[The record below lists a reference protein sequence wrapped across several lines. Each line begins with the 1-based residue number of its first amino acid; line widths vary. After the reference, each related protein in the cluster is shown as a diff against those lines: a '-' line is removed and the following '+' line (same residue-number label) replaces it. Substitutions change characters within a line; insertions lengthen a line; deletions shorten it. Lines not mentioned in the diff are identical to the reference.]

1 MGGAWSA
8 NWELRNAYTVL
19 VGNLKRRD
27 RSEDLGID
35 GKLILKWIFRS
46 LCSGII
52 WLGIR
57 TGGVSCEHGNEHF
70 IPIKDGQFIE
80 QLSDCQL
87 LMKELVAVSKTDAG
101 RMMQG
106 VPSAACLVRQSPSVA
121 NSRSSSQLLPP
132 PFTEP
137 EG

>member
-1 MGGAWSA
+1 
-8 NWELRNAYTVL
+8 
-19 VGNLKRRD
+19 
-27 RSEDLGID
+27 
-35 GKLILKWIFRS
+35 
-46 LCSGII
+46 
-52 WLGIR
+52 
-57 TGGVSCEHGNEHF
+57 
-70 IPIKDGQFIE
+70 
-80 QLSDCQL
+80 LSDCQL